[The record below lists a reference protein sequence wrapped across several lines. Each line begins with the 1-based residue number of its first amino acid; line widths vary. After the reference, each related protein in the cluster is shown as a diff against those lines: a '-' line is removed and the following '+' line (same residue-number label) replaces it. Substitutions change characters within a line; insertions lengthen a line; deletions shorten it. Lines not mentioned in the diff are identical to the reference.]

1 MTKKH
6 EHWDEMTVAELEK
19 AVDEAL
25 GHLAKARALLP
36 GLAPVTD
43 DARGQFQRLRDGED
57 AAVLAILEAVDV
69 RPALF
74 ESLADQD
81 GGHDPKRFETDF
93 LRDSLR
99 KRDVLAKAA
108 RELAPFSQAV
118 GDAILELGGDAKGP
132 ALAAYR
138 IASGVRETDA
148 LLREKLKPASDFYG
162 AIGRRSSA
170 TRAKKRSTG

>member
-1 MTKKH
+1 MPKTH
-6 EHWDEMTVAELEK
+6 EHWDDMTVAELEK
-19 AVDEAL
+19 AVDEAM
-25 GHLAKARALLP
+25 GYLAKARALFP
-36 GLAPVTD
+36 GLAAISD
-43 DARGQFQRLRDGED
+43 EARGQLPRVRDGED
-57 AAVLAILEAVDV
+57 VAIMAILDAVDT
-69 RPALF
+69 RPAFF

-99 KRDVLAKAA
+99 KREILAKAA
-108 RELAPFSQAV
+108 RELAPFSLAV
-118 GDAILELGGDAKGP
+118 GDALLELGSDAKGP

-148 LLREKLKPASDFYG
+148 ILREKLKPASDFYG

-170 TRAKKRSTG
+170 TRAKKRANG